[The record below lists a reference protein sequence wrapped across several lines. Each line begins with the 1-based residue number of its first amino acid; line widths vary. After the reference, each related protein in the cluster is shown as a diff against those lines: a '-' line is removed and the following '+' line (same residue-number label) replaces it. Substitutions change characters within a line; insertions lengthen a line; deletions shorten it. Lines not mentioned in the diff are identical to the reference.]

1 MDEGL
6 KQRLVGA
13 AVLVLLAAIFVPM
26 LLDPSP
32 EPPDSGPETRVASSG
47 EAGFN
52 SRIIPLDEPRTV
64 TPDEAARAQPDPD
77 ASVGV
82 ETGEAG
88 GTGAAGGAVEGTEA
102 QPAPDTGQARSQ
114 EPAAPELPGGDE
126 TQAAREGAGATA
138 IEEGRTGD
146 EAPAEWAVQLGS
158 FSKRQNA
165 LVLRNRLRATGYA
178 AFTQTVTSDRGE
190 VIRVFV
196 GPQPTRGHAVSIVEA
211 LRQETELEGIVVR
224 YPRG

>member
-1 MDEGL
+1 MEEGL

-32 EPPDSGPETRVASSG
+32 EPPDSGPEARVASSG
-47 EAGFN
+47 EAGFS

-77 ASVGV
+77 AAVGV

-88 GTGAAGGAVEGTEA
+88 GTGAAGGAADGTEA
-102 QPAPDTGQARSQ
+102 QP
-114 EPAAPELPGGDE
+114 APELPGGDE

-196 GPQPTRGHAVSIVEA
+196 GPQPTRGRAVSIVEA